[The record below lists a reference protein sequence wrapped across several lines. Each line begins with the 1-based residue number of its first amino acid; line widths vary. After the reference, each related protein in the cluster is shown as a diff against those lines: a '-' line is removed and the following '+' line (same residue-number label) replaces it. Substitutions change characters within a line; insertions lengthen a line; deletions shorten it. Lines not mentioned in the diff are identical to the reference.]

1 MAIIRNVQDF
11 HPDHTFDCGQCFRW
25 TREEDGSYTGIA
37 FGRPVNIRV
46 IPGKAGSDGPEDPV
60 DILIENATQE
70 EAETLW
76 RSYLDLDRDYGRI
89 KNQLAT
95 EDPVMERA
103 IRHGYGIRILNQDRW
118 ETILSF
124 LISQNNNIPRIRGC
138 IESLCRHF
146 GEPAGEYRGKQ
157 YYDIPTPERL
167 AALSVEDLAPCRLGY
182 RARYILETA
191 RQVREQGIG
200 DTSDYLR
207 SLCGVG
213 EKVANCILL
222 FSMNRLESFPVD
234 VWVRRVMHELYG
246 IPEKDA
252 TAMTDYA
259 AKHFGPYG
267 GIAQQYLFYYIREG
281 QETC

>member
-1 MAIIRNVQDF
+1 MAIIRNVRDF

-37 FGRPVNIRV
+37 FGKPANI
-46 IPGKAGSDGPEDPV
+46 KAVPAGLPLEASLDSV
-60 DILIENATQE
+60 DILIDNVSQQE
-70 EAETLW
+70 ADTYW
-76 RSYLDLDRDYGRI
+76 RDYLDLGRDYGEI
-89 KNQLAT
+89 KAELRRG
-95 EDPVMERA
+95 DPVMEQA

-138 IESLCRHF
+138 IESLCEHF
-146 GEPAGEYRGKQ
+146 GEPVGEYRGKL

-167 AALSVEDLAPCRLGY
+167 AELTLEDLAPCRLGY
-182 RARYILETA
+182 RARYILDTA
-191 RQVREQGIG
+191 RQVRDQGIE
-200 DTSDYLR
+200 DTAQFLR

-246 IPEKDA
+246 IPEKD
-252 TAMTDYA
+252 TGAMTDYA
-259 AKHFGPYG
+259 ARHFGPYG
-267 GIAQQYLFYYIREG
+267 GIAQQYLFYYRREG